1 MLRQATLAD
10 IVAMHRVRTSVRENR
25 LVSTVI
31 SDDDYREHIET
42 LGRGWVI
49 EIGGEIV
56 AFAIVNARD
65 GNVWA
70 LFVHPEHERRGHG
83 RRLHDAMIAWCWE
96 RGLSKLWL
104 TTAPGTRAER
114 FYAAAGWSRAGVV
127 GSELRFELI
136 SPRESAAGREI
147 DVG

>member
-1 MLRQATLAD
+1 MLRQATSSD
-10 IVAMHRVRTSVRENR
+10 IAAMHRVRTAVRENR

-31 SDDDYREHIET
+31 SDDDYREHIEM

-56 AFAIVNARD
+56 AFAIANARD

-83 RRLHDAMIAWCWE
+83 RRLHEAMIDWCW
-96 RGLSKLWL
+96 RHGLSKLWL

-114 FYAAAGWSRAGVV
+114 FYDAAGWSRAGVV
-127 GSELRFELI
+127 GGELRFELLR
-136 SPRESAAGREI
+136 PRGSAAGREL